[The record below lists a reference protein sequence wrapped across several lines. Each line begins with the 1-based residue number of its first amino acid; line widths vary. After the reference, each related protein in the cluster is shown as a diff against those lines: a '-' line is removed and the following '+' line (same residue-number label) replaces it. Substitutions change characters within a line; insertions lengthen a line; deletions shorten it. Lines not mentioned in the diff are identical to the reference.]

1 MITNGLV
8 RATASMARHLDMA
21 TSAPELAALKGQQ
34 VTVDHLGT
42 ELTGRCTRVGYSA
55 QGSKLVDYW
64 LDLLTSTGEVRLR
77 SADVRVLAAG
87 PVALPT
93 CTAFAGTGQ
102 RCTACR
108 VRKAM
113 HN

>member
-1 MITNGLV
+1 MITNGLI
-8 RATASMARHLDMA
+8 RATASLARHLEHS

-42 ELTGRCTRVGYSA
+42 ELTGRCTAVGYSA
-55 QGSKLVDYW
+55 QGAKLVDYW
-64 LDLLTSTGEVRLR
+64 LDLLTANGAVRLR
-77 SADVRVLAAG
+77 SADTRVLAVA
-87 PVALPT
+87 PVELPA